1 METKIPITFQK
12 ITDFVVTLEQF
23 DTETEFRQRLYGR
36 NGIHSSITLYF
47 QGRKTD
53 LPNGYDYLKPYI
65 SQDYC
70 IIYIYK
76 K

>member
-12 ITDFVVTLEQF
+12 LTDLVVTIEQF
-23 DTETEFRQRLYGR
+23 DTESEFRQRLYGR
-36 NGIHSSITLYF
+36 SGIHNSITLYF
-47 QGRKTD
+47 QGKKTD
-53 LPNGYDYLKPYI
+53 LPSSYDYLKPYI

-70 IIYIYK
+70 IIYK